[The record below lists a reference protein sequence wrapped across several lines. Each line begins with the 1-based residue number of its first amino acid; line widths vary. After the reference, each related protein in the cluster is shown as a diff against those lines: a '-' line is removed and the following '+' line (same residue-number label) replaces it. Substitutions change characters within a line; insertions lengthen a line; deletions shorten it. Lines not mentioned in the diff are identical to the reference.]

1 MQTFILNHDLFVSAQ
16 QLDSRRL
23 NKQLTECHQITNI
36 IRLNQKAWG
45 NHPCVLQWRNNF
57 EYLQNYVYAIVEEC
71 QNRGIRHK
79 HIEYFL
85 SLGFNNTLS
94 EPRWITD
101 EFILRHRQA
110 LLFKTALKY
119 AVYSYCLDHNPIT
132 PRYVNN
138 GLASL
143 SFHRY
148 LGNNYDKFNLYSS
161 NVLPHYQ
168 RNKPFFQG
176 NQKVTEKMVDSAMIE
191 YQSYVNYFGNLP
203 HILNYTWG

>member
-57 EYLQNYVYAIVEEC
+57 EYLQNYVYAIAEEC

-94 EPRWITD
+94 EPRWMTD

-119 AVYSYCLDHNPIT
+119 AVYSYCYDVKIT
-132 PRYVNN
+132 PCYAN
-138 GLASL
+138 SL
-143 SFHRY
+143 CFYKY
-148 LGNNYDKFNLYSS
+148 LGNNYDKFNLRSDD
-161 NVLPHYQ
+161 VLLHYP
-168 RNKPFFQG
+168 RNKKFFQG
-176 NQKVTEKMVDSAMIE
+176 NQKVTQKMVDSAMIE
-191 YQSYVNYFGNLP
+191 YQSYINYFGNLP
-203 HILNYTWG
+203 YILNYTWG